1 MRTVRIEEC
10 CRYMGVRGEADE
22 RTRALAESCLEEL
35 EGRATP
41 RHVMRDFPLTVD
53 EAEGLVDLG
62 CFTVHSRDLARNL
75 AGCTKV
81 LLFGATLGEGPDLLI
96 RRYGRVEVSR
106 GLAMQAC
113 SAAMIEAYCDEL
125 CAGWRSE
132 YASEGYGMRPRFSPG
147 YGDFDLSVQTNIC
160 DVLKTG
166 KTIGVTLTDSL
177 LMMPSKSVTAVV
189 GLFRAEQPAQLSS
202 GCVAG
207 DAAGRCEGCAMERCP
222 YRV

>member
-1 MRTVRIEEC
+1 
-10 CRYMGVRGEADE
+10 MGVRGEADAN
-22 RTRALAESCLEEL
+22 THALAESCLEEL
-35 EGRATP
+35 EGRVTP
-41 RHVMRDFPLTVD
+41 RFVMRDFPLTVD
-53 EAEGLVDLG
+53 VSAGTVDLG
-62 CFTVHSRDLARNL
+62 CFSVQSRDLARNL
-75 AGCTKV
+75 DGCTKV

-132 YASEGYGMRPRFSPG
+132 YALKGYGMRPRFSPG
-147 YGDFDLSVQTNIC
+147 YGDFDLSAQTRIC

-177 LMMPSKSVTAVV
+177 LMMPSKSVTAVI
-189 GLFRAEQPAQLSS
+189 GLFRAENTEDGSS
-202 GCVAG
+202 GCGVSEGAR
-207 DAAGRCEGCAMERCP
+207 RCESCTMESCP
-222 YRV
+222 YRGD